1 MKKVLFFLVFCI
13 LSHHSSHSNPNK
25 SKCELTASS
34 LSSNTSRT
42 PEQIEALTSKKFIAL
57 IPQLTFNKIRAL
69 PSKKFMELSP
79 KQIATLAPK
88 LSPAQ
93 LWALLH
99 FLSSRQIIALS
110 FNDGLSSKQIN
121 FLITKLTDLA
131 GIWFFEPGEL
141 KLEDI
146 KFIDKIISVIRHSLL
161 TKGKTLS
168 HKQVQ
173 SLPPEFIKAFSS
185 ELFGIIP

>member
-1 MKKVLFFLVFCI
+1 MNKFLFFLVFCI
-13 LSHHSSHSNPNK
+13 LSHQSSHSNPK
-25 SKCELTASS
+25 RSKCELTTSS

-42 PEQIEALTSKKFIAL
+42 LEQIEALTSEEFIAL
-57 IPQLTFNKIRAL
+57 IPQLTFKKIEGL
-69 PSKKFMELSP
+69 PSKKFVKLSSE
-79 KQIATLAPK
+79 QITTLAPK
-88 LSPAQ
+88 LNPGQ
-93 LWALLH
+93 LWALLR

-110 FNDGLSSKQIN
+110 FNDGLSPKQIK
-121 FLITKLTDLA
+121 FLITKLIDLA
-131 GIWFFEPGEL
+131 RVWFFEPGKL

-173 SLPPEFIKAFSS
+173 SFPPEFIKAFSS
-185 ELFGIIP
+185 ELFGILP